1 MSYGI
6 ILRVTHLRTI
16 DSSIYLPDTHDGKDS
31 NGRVQNQK
39 SPQYVPVGTEEE
51 PGYIDLVF
59 TDQIAFSYQQGGIR
73 GLITEGYITTSF
85 IVNTDVSDAITSL
98 GGLTSVS
105 LTDNLATALNIA
117 QGANSY
123 LKFTTTNNAEAVV
136 IGKSIVVNVNQG
148 ANAVATPL
156 NTTTTYYVTGG
167 AGETSTLADGV
178 EGQIKILVMKT
189 DGGGDMVVTV
199 TNAAWGGAT
208 TVTLADVR
216 DSCMLQYISG
226 KWYVISNNGCAFA

>member
-85 IVNTDVSDAITSL
+85 IVNTDVSDAITTVGTLTNVLKLSSVAED
-98 GGLTSVS
+98 GG
-105 LTDNLATALNIA
+105 
-117 QGANSY
+117 
-123 LKFTTTNNAEAVV
+123 TT
-136 IGKSIVVNVNQG
+136 
-148 ANAVATPL
+148 VATPI
-156 NTTTTYYVTGG
+156 TTSTTYYITG
-167 AGETSTLADGV
+167 AVNETSTLEDGV
-178 EGQIKILVMKT
+178 SGQIKILVMKT
-189 DGGGDMVVTV
+189 DGGGNMAVTV
-199 TNAAWGGAT
+199 DHAGWVAADGDGT
-208 TVTLADVR
+208 ITFNDKG
-216 DSCMLQYISG
+216 DSCVLQFVSG
-226 KWYVISNNGCAFA
+226 AWYVLSNNGCTLG